1 MKLVT
6 RYQSQLF
13 VNYKPNRTIRF
24 RPTTRRVFRPR
35 RIGLASKDYEYE
47 SYRIPVRPDR
57 GAPESAPDSV
67 AVE

>member
-13 VNYKPNRTIRF
+13 VNYKPNRMIRF

-35 RIGLASKDYEYE
+35 RIGLASKDYEHETYQ
-47 SYRIPVRPDR
+47 IPVRHDG
-57 GAPESAPDSV
+57 GALESAPDPV